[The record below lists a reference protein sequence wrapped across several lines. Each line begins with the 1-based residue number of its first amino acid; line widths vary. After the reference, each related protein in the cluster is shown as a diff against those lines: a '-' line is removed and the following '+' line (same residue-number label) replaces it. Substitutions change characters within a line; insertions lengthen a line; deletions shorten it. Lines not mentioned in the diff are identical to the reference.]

1 MQFSPKQAAA
11 RENKKKTSFSFCSP
25 LALHIWLTPKV
36 GCGSGKQ
43 KENFF
48 FLLFSSRL
56 ALLLSPE
63 RSTRTKI
70 ALQMINFKM
79 VCKALGSLLFIEALL
94 LILCLG
100 IGFLYG
106 ETDYATFGL
115 PTAVALVLGILLK
128 LKGRGADNRMGR
140 RDGFLIVSAAWIV
153 FSLVGMLPFLVGGHT
168 PRVAVAMFETMSGFT
183 TTGATAFD
191 DVDALPHSILFWR
204 SLTHW
209 MGGLGIVF
217 FTIALLPNMGQG
229 DLRLFSA
236 ESTGLKIGKLHPRI
250 STTARW
256 LWGLYLL
263 LTAACLGAYHLAG
276 MNLFDAAN
284 HALSTIATGGF
295 STHTASIGY
304 YESKTI
310 EYVSIGFMFISSIN
324 FTLLYLLLIKRKW
337 RSVWADSELRCFLL
351 ILGSV
356 SLIMAVTLCFDGLSV
371 EESVRTALFNVVS
384 LQSTTGFT
392 ATDFMM
398 WHPALWML
406 LSIVSVIGACAG
418 STSGGLKCVRVLTAM
433 KLVVNEFRQKLHPH
447 AVLPVRIG
455 GNTLAAGVARTVFVF
470 FAVYFLLIF
479 VSAILMSC
487 MGLPLL
493 DALGLGISAFSN
505 VGPSIGYVVGP
516 LDSWGTLPD
525 AALYLNAFL
534 MLAGRLEIFSL
545 LLLFVPAFWRNN

>member
-1 MQFSPKQAAA
+1 
-11 RENKKKTSFSFCSP
+11 
-25 LALHIWLTPKV
+25 
-36 GCGSGKQ
+36 
-43 KENFF
+43 
-48 FLLFSSRL
+48 
-56 ALLLSPE
+56 
-63 RSTRTKI
+63 
-70 ALQMINFKM
+70 MINFKM
-79 VCKALGSLLFIEALL
+79 VYKALGSLLFIEALL
-94 LILCLG
+94 LLTCLG
-100 IGFLYG
+100 VGLLYG
-106 ETDYATFGL
+106 ETDYASFGL
-115 PTAVALVLGILLK
+115 PTIVALLLGIALRV
-128 LKGRGADNRMGR
+128 KGRHADNRMGR
-140 RDGFLIVSAAWIV
+140 RDGFLIVSSAWVV
-153 FSLVGMLPFLVGGHT
+153 FSLVGMLPFLIGGHT
-168 PRVAVAMFETMSGFT
+168 PRLAVALFETMSGFT

-263 LTAACLGAYHLAG
+263 LTATCIGAFHLAG
-276 MNLFDAAN
+276 MNLFDAIN
-284 HALSTIATGGF
+284 HALSTVATGGF

-304 YESKTI
+304 YESPLI
-310 EYVSIGFMFISSIN
+310 EYVSIAFMFVSSIN
-324 FTLLYLLLIKRKW
+324 FTLLYLLLVKHRL
-337 RSVWADSELRCFLL
+337 RDVWADSELRCFLA
-351 ILGSV
+351 ILFFV
-356 SLIMAVTLCFDGLSV
+356 SIITAVVLCFDGLTV
-371 EESVRTALFNVVS
+371 EEALRTALFSVVA

-392 ATDFMM
+392 TVDFMM

-418 STSGGLKCVRVLTAM
+418 STSGGLKCVRVLTAV

-447 AVLPVRIG
+447 AVLPVRIA
-455 GNTLAAGVARTVFVF
+455 GNTLAPGIARSVFVF
-470 FAVYFLLIF
+470 FVVYFLLIF

-505 VGPSIGYVVGP
+505 VGPSIGYAVGP
-516 LDSWGTLPD
+516 LDSWSALPD
-525 AALYLNAFL
+525 AALWLNSFL

-545 LLLFVPAFWRNN
+545 LLLFVPAFWRSN